1 MMFQRR
7 FISFILF
14 LAMPSFGCH
23 ISNREATLNKEA
35 ILNKGD
41 NTLVRKL
48 NAILLTT
55 DDLPTTMKLSGS
67 AHTIPG
73 LGKQPPVVDGF
84 SQSWNSTRPEE
95 TINVKYWLFPSVSKA
110 QTAAGQWRGFL
121 SSQSSYEPE
130 PNAAEVI
137 GDATWRIENTSSI
150 WFVKNNVLV
159 YIMARRPFI
168 NQLKLTR
175 SVARKIE
182 AKINAALPKN

>member
-1 MMFQRR
+1 M
-7 FISFILF
+7 
-14 LAMPSFGCH
+14 
-23 ISNREATLNKEA
+23 
-35 ILNKGD
+35 
-41 NTLVRKL
+41 VRKL

-55 DDLPTTMKLSGS
+55 DDLPTTMKLDIGS
-67 AHTIPG
+67 SSTTSG

-95 TINVKYWLFPSVSKA
+95 TISVSYWLFPSVSKA

-121 SSQSSYEPE
+121 SSQSSYEPV

-137 GDATWRIENTSSI
+137 GDATWRIENDSSI

-168 NQLKLTR
+168 NQLKFTR

-182 AKINAALPKN
+182 AKINAASNQQ